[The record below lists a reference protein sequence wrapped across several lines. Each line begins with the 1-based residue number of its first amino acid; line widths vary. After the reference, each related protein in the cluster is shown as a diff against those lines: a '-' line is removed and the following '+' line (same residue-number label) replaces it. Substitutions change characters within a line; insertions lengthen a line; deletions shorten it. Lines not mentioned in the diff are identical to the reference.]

1 MNAYPVRLAAG
12 LTLIALCALA
22 EESPNAKMAEPQA
35 NPAMAW
41 NTPLPAY
48 GLNNQPVQLP
58 TQYVDGLRDH
68 MDRVNRD
75 LHLAFQRQA
84 TVVPHALYQKALSK
98 NTRLEA
104 FLPLEEGSNRSVAL
118 PILRSSW

>member
-22 EESPNAKMAEPQA
+22 EEPPNAKMAEPQM
-35 NPAMAW
+35 NPATAR
-41 NTPLPAY
+41 NTPPPAY
-48 GLNNQPVQLP
+48 GWNSQPVQLP
-58 TQYVDGLRDH
+58 TQYVDGLREH

-75 LHLAFQRQA
+75 LHLIFQRQA
-84 TVVPHALYQKALSK
+84 MAVPHALDQKALSK

>member
-1 MNAYPVRLAAG
+1 MSAYPVRLAAG
-12 LTLIALCALA
+12 LALIALGALA
-22 EESPNAKMAEPQA
+22 DESPNAKPQA

-75 LHLAFQRQA
+75 LRLAFQRQKLA
-84 TVVPHALYQKALSK
+84 APHPLYQKTLSN
-98 NTRLEA
+98 NTVVA
-104 FLPLEEGSNRSVAL
+104 VFSPLEEGSNRSVAL

>member
-12 LTLIALCALA
+12 LAWIALCALA
-22 EESPNAKMAEPQA
+22 DESPNAKLAEPQSE
-35 NPAMAW
+35 PAMAW
-41 NTPLPAY
+41 KTPPPAY
-48 GLNNQPVQLP
+48 GLNNLPVQLP

-75 LHLAFQRQA
+75 LRLAFQRQA
-84 TVVPHALYQKALSK
+84 LAAPHALYRKTLGK

-104 FLPLEEGSNRSVAL
+104 FLPLEEGSNHSVAL

>member
-12 LTLIALCALA
+12 LAWIALCALA
-22 EESPNAKMAEPQA
+22 DESPNAKMAELQA
-35 NPAMAW
+35 NPVMAG
-41 NTPLPAY
+41 NTLPPAY

-75 LHLAFQRQA
+75 LQLVFQRQEL
-84 TVVPHALYQKALSK
+84 TGPHPLYQKTLSK
-98 NTRLEA
+98 NTVVA
-104 FLPLEEGSNRSVAL
+104 TFLPLEEGSNRSVAL
-118 PILRSSW
+118 PILRSTW